1 MKNNF
6 EYMNRKE
13 RRRFFRDMG
22 KNKDSA
28 LYTRKL
34 RVKVYARVS
43 TVHES
48 QINALQ
54 NQIKWYQ
61 ARIASNWEF
70 DPKRD
75 MYIDEGITGT
85 SAKKR
90 DGFLQMIEDAE
101 SEDCDFDIIITREV
115 CRFARN
121 VEETFR
127 YTRELK
133 ESGVGVLFISDDIW
147 SFDDST
153 DGLIKLSIMASLAQS
168 ESKKV
173 SERSLAGQEVTRKNG
188 QPYGN
193 GNILGYRRRPHEKN
207 KEINPKTGRPYTTT
221 FTYEIDE
228 EQAATVR
235 RIYELCLEGLGSKCI
250 RDILMQEGHKT
261 ATGTLK
267 WHATTINRILN
278 NPTYMGYNAYGKSK
292 VVDYLSHEVE
302 REYELEK
309 LDWVKGDW
317 EPIISK
323 EDWDLARAERT
334 KRKVNIVNKDDSISK
349 YGAISPKNM
358 WIRKLQCQCGAGMRR
373 YKWRCN
379 KLTDEEIFGYSCYNQ
394 INNGSRQLREKKGLD
409 LENSCAVQSVQE
421 CKLDLM
427 AKRIFEIIWVDRREA
442 MELAIEMIVDSH
454 VEDVKDNSQE
464 LARLQKMIE
473 DEENKKLNVAMS
485 AVDGMFGQDA
495 SFVQKI
501 LIEYDKRI
509 EGYNSRL
516 RELEGYEAPVFDSDM
531 FIQHLK
537 EAFSEEIDPS
547 KSVISYDVVDKFVNK
562 IICRENSEFVWVLNF
577 NKLKNLTPIERI
589 NHLSEEYKKTLTVD
603 TNFEIFL
610 EFEIPFEESQ
620 AYMKSRGRRIVRRGW
635 DTLKVKVALDKN

>member
-1 MKNNF
+1 MKNDF
-6 EYMNRKE
+6 EYMSRKE
-13 RRRFFRDMG
+13 RKHFFRDMG
-22 KNKDSA
+22 KNKDGA

-43 TVHES
+43 TAHES
-48 QINALQ
+48 QINALR

-61 ARIASNWEF
+61 DRIASNWEF
-70 DPKRD
+70 DPEKD

-101 SEDCDFDIIITREV
+101 NDNCDFDIIITREV

-121 VEETFR
+121 VEETFK

-193 GNILGYRRRPHEKN
+193 GNILGYRRKPHEKN
-207 KEINPKTGRPYTTT
+207 KEINPETGKPYITT

-228 EQAATVR
+228 EQAVTVR
-235 RIYELCLEGLGSKCI
+235 RIYELCLGGLGAKRI
-250 RDILMQEGHKT
+250 RSIMIKEGHKT

-267 WHATTINRILN
+267 WQESTINRILN

-302 REYELEK
+302 REYELEN
-309 LDWVKGDW
+309 LDLVKGDW
-317 EPIISK
+317 EPIITE
-323 EDWDLARAERT
+323 EDWYLARAERA
-334 KRKVNIVNKDDSISK
+334 KRKINIVNKDSSISK
-349 YGAISPKNM
+349 YGVLSSKNM
-358 WIRKLQCQCGAGMRR
+358 WLRKLQCQCGAGMRR
-373 YKWRCN
+373 YKWRHN
-379 KLTDEEIFGYSCYNQ
+379 KLSDEEVFGYSCYNQ
-394 INNGSRQLREKKGLD
+394 MNNGSKLFREKKGLD
-409 LENSCAVQSVQE
+409 LEGACSVQSVQE
-421 CKLDLM
+421 CKLDLI
-427 AKRIFEIIWVDRREA
+427 AKKLFETIWVDRREA
-442 MELAIEMIVDSH
+442 MELAIKMIVDCH
-454 VEDVKDNSQE
+454 VEEISDNSRE
-464 LARLQKMIE
+464 IERLQKMIK
-473 DEENKKLNVAMS
+473 DEEDKKLNAAMH
-485 AVDGMFGQDA
+485 AVDGMFGQDT

-501 LIEYDKRI
+501 LTEFDKRI
-509 EGYNSRL
+509 EGYNTRL
-516 RELEGYEAPVFDSDM
+516 KELEGYDDSAFDNDL
-531 FIQHLK
+531 FVRNLE
-537 EAFSEEIDPS
+537 EAFSEEIDFS
-547 KSVISYDVVDKFVNK
+547 KPVISYDVVDKFVNK
-562 IICRENSEFVWVLNF
+562 IICREDSEFVWVLNF
-577 NKLKNLTPIERI
+577 DKLRNLAPVERI
-589 NHLSEEYKKTLTVD
+589 NHLSEDYKKTLIVD

-610 EFEIPFEESQ
+610 EFEISFAESQ
-620 AYMKSRGRRIVRRGW
+620 AYMKTRGRRIVKRGW